1 MAKDSPKAETA
12 PLDLGPLPTLTGYLL
27 RRAQIANFAQFI
39 QLLGELDLRPA
50 QFSALVAI
58 DRNPGCKQSDIAEA
72 LGIQRPNFVA
82 MMDELERRGLARRE
96 KALVDRRSHVLILT
110 PKGKET
116 LERAE
121 ALVLALED
129 HISARLGPEDHQK
142 LRDLLDKLCALR
154 P

>member
-1 MAKDSPKAETA
+1 MAKESPKADHA

-39 QLLGELDLRPA
+39 QLLSELDLRPA

-58 DRNPGCKQSDIAEA
+58 ARNPGSKQSDIAEA

-82 MMDELERRGLARRE
+82 MMDELERRGLAHRE
-96 KALVDRRSHVLILT
+96 KALTDRRSHVLVLT
-110 PKGKET
+110 LKGRDT

-121 ALVLALED
+121 ALVLDLEERISAKLGVED
-129 HISARLGPEDHQK
+129 HAR
-142 LRDLLDKLCALR
+142 LRDLLDRLCTLH